1 MIGRAGDKPTPPI
14 NLIGDF
20 GGGGM
25 LLAFGVVCG
34 ILEASHSGRGQVIDA
49 AMVDGAA
56 LLAAMIHGFRAT
68 GFWKERGTNLLDTGA
83 WQYDV
88 YETAD
93 GRYIS
98 FGSLEPQF
106 LAEMLRLTGLADGVD
121 GGGPVPDSSDRAA
134 WPAMKERM
142 TALVKTRTRAEWCEL
157 LEGSDACFAPVLDP
171 AEAADHSHNRHRET
185 FIDVGGV
192 VQPAPAPRFSRTEP
206 RVSRPPS
213 PPGEDTDQ
221 ALMDWG
227 MSKEE
232 VAGLRQAEAIR

>member
-34 ILEASHSGRGQVIDA
+34 ILEASRSGKGQVIDA

-56 LLAAMIHGFRAT
+56 LLAAMMHGFRAT

-106 LAEMLRLTGLADGVD
+106 LAEMLRLTGLADAVD
-121 GGGPVPDSSDRAA
+121 GRGPVPDSSDRGA